1 MAEGALK
8 ERWENLSPESRRR
21 IVVIGAAAGFLAV
34 VSLLVTAGEDGN
46 TRLGREEAVSTI
58 LTGEGAQEMG
68 IEGIRRRLA
77 NNRDTTIELQNRL
90 NGLEKKIARQNRAT
104 EDIKGKL
111 GGIREAI
118 RQLKG
123 GPSLE
128 EVQRMIRESTSGPG
142 QGGSQKNIPLPDEAP
157 GGGSQPSRPQG
168 SSGDQG
174 ASAPKD
180 EELDKSTPAEDFDTS
195 LWQNPPELPKANPS
209 RAPASSS
216 QAGQE
221 ETEVAIR
228 TGGAPKPQQTA
239 TQEGSGKG
247 SKQQKQSK
255 GVFVPAGSIFSG
267 TLLSGLD
274 APTGKAARNDPVP
287 ILMRVKKEAILPN
300 RRRADFRECFLLASG
315 YGSLSSER
323 VRLRAETISCIRD
336 DGGVVESS
344 IDMYAVGGDGKAGVR
359 GRLVSKQGEV
369 LGRSMVAGFMDGFS
383 QLFSSSPVPTINTQS
398 QDTTPMQSMLS
409 QQSLESAALQGT
421 GKALDRLAQFYID
434 MAEQMFPVIEVDAG
448 RAVDFIVVQGT
459 SLAIQNR

>member
-1 MAEGALK
+1 
-8 ERWENLSPESRRR
+8 
-21 IVVIGAAAGFLAV
+21 
-34 VSLLVTAGEDGN
+34 
-46 TRLGREEAVSTI
+46 
-58 LTGEGAQEMG
+58 
-68 IEGIRRRLA
+68 
-77 NNRDTTIELQNRL
+77 
-90 NGLEKKIARQNRAT
+90 
-104 EDIKGKL
+104 
-111 GGIREAI
+111 
-118 RQLKG
+118 
-123 GPSLE
+123 
-128 EVQRMIRESTSGPG
+128 
-142 QGGSQKNIPLPDEAP
+142 
-157 GGGSQPSRPQG
+157 
-168 SSGDQG
+168 
-174 ASAPKD
+174 
-180 EELDKSTPAEDFDTS
+180 
-195 LWQNPPELPKANPS
+195 
-209 RAPASSS
+209 
-216 QAGQE
+216 
-221 ETEVAIR
+221 
-228 TGGAPKPQQTA
+228 
-239 TQEGSGKG
+239 
-247 SKQQKQSK
+247 
-255 GVFVPAGSIFSG
+255 
-267 TLLSGLD
+267 
-274 APTGKAARNDPVP
+274 
-287 ILMRVKKEAILPN
+287 MRVKKEAILPN